1 MTNLVLIGIG
11 ISSLFSAITTAIIYL
26 SKNESQ
32 VKSAMFWMLGSFS
45 GIKWSYIPLP
55 LVALIAVLIFVCY
68 SAMCL
73 IRYYWVQMHLHN

>member
-45 GIKWSYIPLP
+45 GIKWSYI
-55 LVALIAVLIFVCY
+55 C
-68 SAMCL
+68 C
-73 IRYYWVQMHLHN
+73 RWWH